1 MKKLLDWL
9 DLHQEHGKVVSGMDA
24 VSEAVQKNK
33 VKLVLITSDISDKS
47 KENIEYVCT
56 KHQIKVIRLKCTMEN
71 LGKAIGKKDRAI
83 IGIKDKS
90 FSDGIIKKL
99 SGEDLLYE

>member
-1 MKKLLDWL
+1 M
-9 DLHQEHGKVVSGMDA
+9 HQELGKVISGMDA
-24 VSEAVQKNK
+24 VTDAVQKQR
-33 VKLVLITSDISDKS
+33 VKLVLVTSDISDKS
-47 KENIEYVCT
+47 RENIEYVCT
-56 KHQIKVIRLKCTMEN
+56 KHQVKVIKLKCTMEN

-90 FSDGIIKKL
+90 FSDGIIKKI

>member
-1 MKKLLDWL
+1 MHQKL
-9 DLHQEHGKVVSGMDA
+9 GKIVSGMDA
-24 VSEAVQKNK
+24 VIEAIQKHK
-33 VKLVLITSDISDKS
+33 VNLVLITSDISDKS

-56 KHQIKVIRLKCTMEN
+56 KHKVRVIKLKCTMN
-71 LGKAIGKKDRAI
+71 NVGKAIGKKDRAI

-99 SGEDLLYE
+99 SEEDLLYE